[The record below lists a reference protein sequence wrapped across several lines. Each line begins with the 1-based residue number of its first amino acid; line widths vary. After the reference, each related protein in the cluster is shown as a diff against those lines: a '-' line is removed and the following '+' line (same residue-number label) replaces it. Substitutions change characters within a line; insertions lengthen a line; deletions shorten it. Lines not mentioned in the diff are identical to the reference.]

1 MGNPNTEDIDLDALE
16 CALAAKSPPE
26 AEASRI
32 EAGRP
37 INDEEFAPEAMSEG
51 DHALADAAREDL
63 SQTCQQVIA
72 ETLKK
77 AAAGDCGA
85 PFEELALHSL
95 LALRDRNY
103 PEWMRV
109 RAQLKRANK
118 DISLIKLDKAISR
131 LGTSLKEVAPTHFSY
146 ASDIW
151 RKLTV
156 SGHTPVT
163 VHGVLYVPRA
173 SSQLWEELPFG
184 ELQAKIAREHDG
196 KANCFRQEDY
206 HSIAKVVLTLEDQPS
221 FFDDAPEGVACLRS
235 FYSVRD
241 GKICKDVLS
250 LRHRQ
255 QRSLRYEPEDVP
267 TPLYDAFRAE
277 TFYSVNEG
285 EQAQQIL
292 LLDEFAGAAMLGIGH
307 RFQKAF
313 VWMDRYGRAG
323 KGAMQEILGRLVH
336 PDLTSAIS
344 PLNWG
349 RGSEY
354 YIASL
359 ADMRLNVV
367 GELPENATI
376 PAAEFKSVLGGDLL
390 TGRMPGHPP
399 FAFRNR
405 AMHLLM
411 TNHAIK
417 VNEHSEAFYARW
429 KLMEFPNSR
438 LKSGKPLDVS
448 LPSRI
453 ANAELPGI
461 AYKALKGAER
471 LLSQNGFSESKV
483 HDRLMAEWRVSAN
496 SLQEFI
502 QENCELGGDKLLV
515 RRSSFYKTYVQW
527 CKENGRIASANGRV
541 KDMLTH
547 NLKLGIRASV
557 LDGNEVYRGI
567 RFKPEALAEFNVNLE
582 PEDGLRDAGIS
593 PDGASASDQRDAD
606 F

>member
-1 MGNPNTEDIDLDALE
+1 MGHPDTADIDLTMQECAHRTGALLDGDARSIKAGSATMNEDFQPEPVVEVDSTLVDGVPEELPQTQREAIDDALE
-16 CALAAKSPPE
+16 K
-26 AEASRI
+26 
-32 EAGRP
+32 
-37 INDEEFAPEAMSEG
+37 
-51 DHALADAAREDL
+51 AAR
-63 SQTCQQVIA
+63 
-72 ETLKK
+72 
-77 AAAGDCGA
+77 GDCGA
-85 PFEELALHSL
+85 PFEELALHAL
-95 LALRDRNY
+95 LALRDQNY

-109 RAQLKRANK
+109 RAQIKSANK
-118 DISLIKLDKAISR
+118 GVSLIKLDKAISR
-131 LGTSLKEVAPTHFSY
+131 LGLRLKEVAPTHFSY
-146 ASDIW
+146 AHDILK
-151 RKLTV
+151 KL
-156 SGHTPVT
+156 SAGPHTPVT
-163 VHGVLYVPRA
+163 AHGVLYVPCA
-173 SSQLWEELPFG
+173 SSQLWEEMPFN
-184 ELQAKIAREHDG
+184 ELQAKIAWVHDG
-196 KANCFRQEDY
+196 KTNCIRQEDY
-206 HSIAKVVLTLEDQPS
+206 YSIAKVVLTLNDRPS
-221 FFDDAPEGVACLRS
+221 FFDDAPDGAACLRS

-241 GKICKDVLS
+241 GKIHKEVLG

-255 QRSLRYEPEDVP
+255 LRSLPFEPEDVP
-267 TPLYDAFRAE
+267 TPLYDVFRAE
-277 TFYSVNEG
+277 TFHSANEG
-285 EQAQQIL
+285 EQEEQIR
-292 LLDEFAGAAMLGIGH
+292 LLDEFAGAAMLGIGY

-336 PDLTSAIS
+336 PNLTSAIS

-359 ADMRLNVV
+359 AAMRMNVV
-367 GELPENATI
+367 GELPENAAI

-390 TGRMPGHPP
+390 TGRMPGQPP

-417 VNEHSEAFYARW
+417 ANEHSEAFYARW

-438 LKSGKPLDVS
+438 LKSGKPLDTS
-448 LPSRI
+448 LAWRI
-453 ANAELPGI
+453 ADAELPGI

-471 LLSQNGFSESKV
+471 LLSQGGFSESKV

-502 QENCELGGDKLLV
+502 QEICELGGEKFAV
-515 RRSSFYKTYVQW
+515 RRSAFYRTYVQW
-527 CKENGRIASANGRV
+527 CKDNGRSASANGRV

-557 LDGNEVYRGI
+557 LDGHEVYRGV
-567 RFKPEALAEFNVNLE
+567 RFKPETVLEFDVNLD
-582 PEDGLRDAGIS
+582 PDDGSVDNSVPPNGALIS
-593 PDGASASDQRDAD
+593 AQGDAD

>member
-1 MGNPNTEDIDLDALE
+1 MSDPNTEDIDLYAHELGLIKSVLTEDGVE
-16 CALAAKSPPE
+16 CIETDGAVTDEGFEHESSAE
-26 AEASRI
+26 AEGVPVDRGLDESLSCQKVI
-32 EAGRP
+32 EDVL
-37 INDEEFAPEAMSEG
+37 NKSV
-51 DHALADAAREDL
+51 
-63 SQTCQQVIA
+63 T
-72 ETLKK
+72 
-77 AAAGDCGA
+77 DCGA
-85 PFEELALHSL
+85 PFKEVALHAL
-95 LALRDRNY
+95 LALCDRNY

-109 RAQLKRANK
+109 RAQLKSANK
-118 DISLIKLDKAISR
+118 NISLIKLDKAISQ
-131 LGTSLKEVAPTHFSY
+131 LGKSLKEVAPTHFGY
-146 ASDIW
+146 AKDI
-151 RKLTV
+151 REKLSV
-156 SGHTPVT
+156 GGCMPVT
-163 VHGVLYVPRA
+163 VHGVLYVPDA
-173 SSQLWEELPFG
+173 TSQLWVELPFS
-184 ELQAKIAREHDG
+184 ELQATVASEHDG
-196 KANCFRQEDY
+196 KANCIRQEDY
-206 HSIAKVVLTLEDQPS
+206 YSIAKVVLTLRDRSS
-221 FFDDAPEGVACLRS
+221 FFEDAPEGVACLRS

-241 GKICKDVLS
+241 GKICKEALE
-250 LRHRQ
+250 LKHRQ
-255 QRSLRYEPEDVP
+255 QRSLPYEPEDVP

-277 TFYSVNEG
+277 TFHSVNEG
-285 EQAQQIL
+285 EAREQIR
-292 LLDEFAGAAMLGIGH
+292 LLDEFAGASMLGIGH

-323 KGAMQEILGRLVH
+323 KGAMQEILGHLVH

-354 YIASL
+354 YVACL
-359 ADMRLNVV
+359 AGMRMNVV
-367 GELPENATI
+367 GELPENASI

-438 LKSGKPLDVS
+438 LKSGKPLDAS
-448 LPSRI
+448 LASRI

-471 LLSQNGFSESKV
+471 LLGQGAFSDSKV

-502 QENCELGGDKLLV
+502 YENCELGGNKILV
-515 RRSSFYKTYVQW
+515 RRSSFYKTYVHW
-527 CKENGRIASANGRV
+527 CRENGRIAYANSRV

-547 NLKLGIRASV
+547 SLKLGIRASV
-557 LDGNEVYRGI
+557 LDGHEVYRGV
-567 RFKPEALAEFNVNLE
+567 RFKLETPAEFNLNLE
-582 PEDGLRDAGIS
+582 RVDGLKDACASSDGI
-593 PDGASASDQRDAD
+593 PAAGQCDAD

>member
-1 MGNPNTEDIDLDALE
+1 MGNSNTEDIELHAQE
-16 CALAAKSPPE
+16 CALIKKPLTE
-26 AEASRI
+26 AGADCI
-32 EAGRP
+32 EADGAM
-37 INDEEFAPEAMSEG
+37 NDEEFESEPMPEIDSGPADEVRQDSLTSQKVVEELLKRSE
-51 DHALADAAREDL
+51 
-63 SQTCQQVIA
+63 T
-72 ETLKK
+72 
-77 AAAGDCGA
+77 DCGA
-85 PFEELALHSL
+85 PFEEVVLHVLLALH
-95 LALRDRNY
+95 DRNY

-118 DISLIKLDKAISR
+118 DISLIKLDKAIAR
-131 LGTSLKEVAPTHFSY
+131 LGISLKEVAPTHFGY
-146 ASDIW
+146 AEDIW
-151 RKLTV
+151 GKLSVET
-156 SGHTPVT
+156 HTPVT
-163 VHGVLYVPRA
+163 VHGVLYVPQA
-173 SSQLWEELPFG
+173 SSQLWVEMSLS
-184 ELQAKIAREHDG
+184 ELQAEVARVHDG
-196 KANCFRQEDY
+196 KANCIRQEDY
-206 HSIAKVVLTLEDQPS
+206 YSIAKVVLTLRDSSS
-221 FFDDAPEGVACLRS
+221 FFEDAPEGVACLCS

-241 GKICKDVLS
+241 GKICKDVLG

-255 QRSLRYEPEDVP
+255 QRSLPYEPEDVP

-277 TFYSVNEG
+277 TFHSANEG
-285 EQAQQIL
+285 EEQEQIR
-292 LLDEFAGAAMLGIGH
+292 LLDEFAGACMLGIGH

-323 KGAMQEILGRLVH
+323 KGAMQEILGHLVH

-344 PLNWG
+344 PLHWG

-359 ADMRLNVV
+359 ADMRMNVV

-411 TNHAIK
+411 TNHPIK
-417 VNEHSEAFYARW
+417 VNEHSEAYFARW
-429 KLMEFPNSR
+429 MLMEYPNSR
-438 LKSGKPLDVS
+438 LKSGKPLDAS
-448 LPSRI
+448 LATRI
-453 ANAELPGI
+453 ADAELPGI

-471 LLSQNGFSESKV
+471 LLGQGAFSESKV
-483 HDRLMAEWRVSAN
+483 HDRLMGEWRVSAN

-502 QENCELGGDKLLV
+502 QDNCELGGDKLWV
-515 RRSSFYKTYVQW
+515 RRSSFYKTYVLW

-547 NLKLGIRASV
+547 NLKLGIRVSV
-557 LDGNEVYRGI
+557 LDGHEVYRGVH
-567 RFKPEALAEFNVNLE
+567 FKPETPEKFNGNLE
-582 PEDGLRDAGIS
+582 REDGLRDAGAS
-593 PDGASASDQRDAD
+593 LDGASASDQCDED